1 MMRFVLDSSFTMA
14 WAFPEERTGRVESVL
29 NDLLDERAEALTSP
43 LWFYEVTNVLIVG
56 ERRKRLTQ
64 IQSAKFVE
72 LLESLPIN
80 ISDAPLSDVFSEAAA
95 LARQYTLSAY
105 DASYLRIA
113 IEEGLPLATLDSAMQ
128 KAAASAG
135 VAVLGAK

>member
-14 WAFPEERTGRVESVL
+14 WAFPEERAGRVESVL
-29 NDLLDERAEALTSP
+29 HDLLDERAEAVTSP

-56 ERRKRLTQ
+56 ERRKRLSQ

-72 LLESLPIN
+72 LLESLPID

-105 DASYLRIA
+105 DAAYLRIA
-113 IEEGLPLATLDSAMQ
+113 IEEGLPLATLDRALQ
-128 KAAASAG
+128 VAATKAG
-135 VAVLGAK
+135 VELVGPD